1 MNLLLSSI
9 TYKRPFFSPATIIF
23 PSCLIYTAV
32 TTSLNLNIFD
42 TGFNGSISSDE
53 GGVVSLK
60 ISTLAATAEANTL
73 GLSRWQ
79 KERSDRSI
87 LLVSLYDSVSIGI
100 VSNFFQ
106 YLASRACL

>member
-1 MNLLLSSI
+1 MNLLLSSM
-9 TYKRPFFSPATIIF
+9 TCTRPFFSPETIIL

-42 TGFNGSISSDE
+42 TGFNGSISSYE

-60 ISTLAATAEANTL
+60 ISTLAATAEANTF

-79 KERSDRSI
+79 KERSERSI
-87 LLVSLYDSVSIGI
+87 LLVSLYDSVSMGI